1 MFSGRI
7 LSSAVRAGDAR
18 LDFPQ
23 MTRIEKP
30 ITEIA
35 MDRRYHKCVTWSVTW
50 IVLVLFFGSS
60 DSFAGGKASFYGI
73 YMVPYG
79 SDARSFSRP
88 GWGGGFELVLP
99 IEQTRNLF
107 AGTAGIELVNMLSQ
121 RESFQD
127 QATGLLVNQET
138 DQNYLRLYLGL
149 RVGGHGN
156 GFLRPHVGV
165 NVALVY
171 YNIGTDLVVPD
182 DYNPGNEVRQHL
194 SDEGKAV
201 LGYDVTMGLDLN
213 FSNAVA
219 VDGGVKYLKSFSVP
233 QQLGNGSVKVYPQ
246 YFQIYIEFGFSFD
259 YLRSHMT
266 GVQE

>member
-1 MFSGRI
+1 MG
-7 LSSAVRAGDAR
+7 
-18 LDFPQ
+18 
-23 MTRIEKP
+23 
-30 ITEIA
+30 
-35 MDRRYHKCVTWSVTW
+35 RRYYKNVTLSVPW
-50 IVLVLFFGSS
+50 IVLALLFGSPEA
-60 DSFAGGKASFYGI
+60 FAGGKVSFYGI
-73 YMVPYG
+73 YMAPYG
-79 SDARSFSRP
+79 SDANTYSRP
-88 GWGGGFELVLP
+88 GLGGGFELVLP

-127 QATGLLVNQET
+127 YATGLLVNQET
-138 DQNYLRLYLGL
+138 DQNYFRLYLGL

-182 DYNPGNEVRQHL
+182 DYNPDNEVRQHL

-201 LGYDVTMGLDLN
+201 LGYDVMMGLDLN

-219 VDGGVKYLKSFSVP
+219 LDGGVKYLKSFSVP
-233 QQLGNGSVKVYPQ
+233 QQLGQGSVRVDPQ
-246 YFQIYIEFGFSFD
+246 YFQIYLEIGFSLD
-259 YLRSHMT
+259 YIRGHMT
-266 GVQE
+266 EGQE